1 MEYLLLWKAI
11 SENSP
16 SKFNGLVKNSVCP
29 RIYWDGQNWSNLP
42 IMLFYTALE
51 VSDELFVIDNQ
62 NHYWKSVCV
71 CVCVC
76 VCVVQRGD
84 TKVYSTNGFRGE
96 VLCASKY

>member
-62 NHYWKSVCV
+62 NHYWKSVCMCV

-76 VCVVQRGD
+76 VCVCSAARGYES
-84 TKVYSTNGFRGE
+84 V
-96 VLCASKY
+96 

>member
-71 CVCVC
+71 CVCV
-76 VCVVQRGD
+76 VQRGD